1 MKIDNISLVNF
12 RNYEK
17 LDISFGNG
25 LNIFYG
31 KNGSGKTNLIEA
43 IYILALTKSFRIS
56 NDKLLIKKGSIK
68 SKVNGEI
75 IKNEDA
81 TKYAVV
87 ISNEGKTVEIN
98 DTKVDKISD
107 YVSRINIILFNP
119 VDTRLIDEAPVDRR
133 KMINIEISQLNKEY
147 LIILANYNR
156 ILKQRKFYLR
166 SMYVNGNNDTNYV
179 NILTNKLIE
188 YGLLI
193 NKYRSEFIQ
202 NINKYITEIYSSI
215 FKSGE
220 LKIKYVSSYNNKNS
234 SKLLK
239 SYQQNYKKE
248 MEVGKTLIGIHHDD
262 ILFFLDNYNLKEC
275 GSEGQRKNAIIS
287 FKLAE
292 IKVINEIKKINPILI
307 LDDLFSE
314 LDKEKIRNIL
324 KLLDKDVQTF
334 ITTTEINKV
343 DKKILKNA
351 KIFKVDNGTIEEDKH
366 E

>member
-1 MKIDNISLVNF
+1 MKIDNINLVNF

-17 LDISFGNG
+17 LDISFGDG

-68 SKVNGEI
+68 SKINGEI
-75 IKNEDA
+75 TKNDDA
-81 TKYAVV
+81 TKYSVI

-107 YVSRINIILFNP
+107 YVSKINIILFNP
-119 VDTRLIDEAPVDRR
+119 VDTRLIDDAPVDRR
-133 KMINIEISQLNKEY
+133 KMVNIEISQLNKEY

-156 ILKQRKFYLR
+156 ILKQRNFYLR
-166 SMYVNGNNDTNYV
+166 SLYVNGNNDTNYL

-193 NKYRSEFIQ
+193 NKYRSEFIE
-202 NINKYITEIYSSI
+202 NINKYIKDIYSNI

-220 LKIKYVSSYNNKNS
+220 LKIKYVSSFNNKNS
-234 SKLLK
+234 YKLLK

-262 ILFFLDNYNLKEC
+262 ILFYLDNYNLKEW

-314 LDKEKIRNIL
+314 LDKEKISNIL

-343 DKKILKNA
+343 DKKILKNS
-351 KIFKVDNGTIEEDKH
+351 KIFKVDEGIIKEE
-366 E
+366 

>member
-56 NDKLLIKKGSIK
+56 NDKLLIKKGNIK
-68 SKVNGEI
+68 SKVKGEI
-75 IKNEDA
+75 IKNEDT

-156 ILKQRKFYLR
+156 ILKQRNFYLR
-166 SMYVNGNNDTNYV
+166 SMYVNGNNDTNYLD
-179 NILTNKLIE
+179 ILTKKLIE
-188 YGLLI
+188 YGCLI
-193 NKYRSEFIQ
+193 AKYRKEFIE
-202 NINKYITEIYSSI
+202 NINKYITDIYASI

-220 LKIKYVSSYNNKNS
+220 LKIKYVSSYKNKTGAE
-234 SKLLK
+234 LLK
-239 SYQQNYKKE
+239 NYQKNYQKE
-248 MEVGKTLIGIHHDD
+248 MEIGKTLIGVHHDD
-262 ILFFLDNYNLKEC
+262 IAFVIDNNNLKEW

-292 IKVINEIKKINPILI
+292 INVIKDLKKYYPILI

-314 LDKEKIRNIL
+314 LDKEKITNIL
-324 KLLDKDVQTF
+324 KLLNNEVQTF
-334 ITTTEINKV
+334 ITTTEINKI
-343 DKKILKNA
+343 DKRVIKDA
-351 KIFKVDNGTIEEDKH
+351 KKFKVDNGTVKEEK
-366 E
+366 

>member
-107 YVSRINIILFNP
+107 YVSKINIILFNP
-119 VDTRLIDEAPVDRR
+119 VDTRLIDDAPVDRR

-156 ILKQRKFYLR
+156 ILKQRNFYLR
-166 SMYVNGNNDTNYV
+166 SLYVNGNNDTNYL

-193 NKYRSEFIQ
+193 NKYRSEFIE
-202 NINKYITEIYSSI
+202 NINKYIKDIYSNI

-220 LKIKYVSSYNNKNS
+220 LKIKYVSSFNNKNS

-248 MEVGKTLIGIHHDD
+248 MEVGKTLIGVHHDD
-262 ILFFLDNYNLKEC
+262 ILFYLDNYNLKEW

-314 LDKEKIRNIL
+314 LDKEKICNIL

-343 DKKILKNA
+343 DKKILKNS
-351 KIFKVDNGTIEEDKH
+351 KIFKVDEGIIKEE
-366 E
+366 

>member
-68 SKVNGEI
+68 SKVKGEI
-75 IKNEDA
+75 IKNEDT

-87 ISNEGKTVEIN
+87 ISNEGKIVEIN

-156 ILKQRKFYLR
+156 ILKQRNFYLR
-166 SMYVNGNNDTNYV
+166 SMYVNGNNDTNYL

-220 LKIKYVSSYNNKNS
+220 LKIKYVSSYNNKNN

-262 ILFFLDNYNLKEC
+262 ILFFLDNYNLKEW

-314 LDKEKIRNIL
+314 LDKEKIGNIL

-334 ITTTEINKV
+334 MTTTEINKV

>member
-1 MKIDNISLVNF
+1 MKIDNINLVNF

-17 LDISFGNG
+17 LDISFGDG

-68 SKVNGEI
+68 SKINGEI
-75 IKNEDA
+75 TKNDDA
-81 TKYAVV
+81 TKYSVI

-107 YVSRINIILFNP
+107 YVSKINIILFNP
-119 VDTRLIDEAPVDRR
+119 VDTRLIDDAPVDRR

-156 ILKQRKFYLR
+156 ILKQRNFYLR
-166 SMYVNGNNDTNYV
+166 SLYVNGNNDTNYL

-193 NKYRSEFIQ
+193 NKYRSEFIE
-202 NINKYITEIYSSI
+202 NINKYIKDIYSNI

-220 LKIKYVSSYNNKNS
+220 LKIKYVSSFNNKNS

-248 MEVGKTLIGIHHDD
+248 MEVGKTLIGVHHDD
-262 ILFFLDNYNLKEC
+262 ILFYLDNYNLKEW

-314 LDKEKIRNIL
+314 LDKEKIGNIL
-324 KLLDKDVQTF
+324 KLLDKNVQTF

-343 DKKILKNA
+343 DKKILKNS
-351 KIFKVDNGTIEEDKH
+351 KIFKVDEGIIKEE
-366 E
+366 

>member
-1 MKIDNISLVNF
+1 MKIDNINLVNF

-68 SKVNGEI
+68 SKINGEI
-75 IKNEDA
+75 TKNDDA
-81 TKYAVV
+81 TKYSVI

-107 YVSRINIILFNP
+107 YVSKINIILFNP
-119 VDTRLIDEAPVDRR
+119 VDTRLIDDAPVDRR

-156 ILKQRKFYLR
+156 ILKQRNFYLR
-166 SMYVNGNNDTNYV
+166 SLYVNGNNDTNYL

-193 NKYRSEFIQ
+193 NKYRSEFIE
-202 NINKYITEIYSSI
+202 NINKYIKDIYSNI

-220 LKIKYVSSYNNKNS
+220 LKIKYVSSFNNKNS

-248 MEVGKTLIGIHHDD
+248 MEVGKTLIGVHHDD
-262 ILFFLDNYNLKEC
+262 ILFYLDNYNLKEW

-314 LDKEKIRNIL
+314 LDKEKICNIL

-343 DKKILKNA
+343 DKKILKNS
-351 KIFKVDNGTIEEDKH
+351 KIFKVDEGIIKEE
-366 E
+366 

>member
-1 MKIDNISLVNF
+1 MKIDNICLVNF

-31 KNGSGKTNLIEA
+31 TNGSGKTNLIEA

-68 SKVNGEI
+68 SKVRGEI
-75 IKNEDA
+75 IKNNDS
-81 TKYAVV
+81 TKYAVI
-87 ISNEGKTVEIN
+87 ISNEGKIVEIN

-107 YVSRINIILFNP
+107 YVSKINIILFNP
-119 VDTRLIDEAPVDRR
+119 VDTRLIDEAPNERR
-133 KMINIEISQLNKEY
+133 KMLNIEISQLNKEY
-147 LIILANYNR
+147 LIILANYNK
-156 ILKQRKFYLR
+156 ILKQRNFYLR
-166 SMYVNGNNDTNYV
+166 SLYVNGNNDTNYL

-188 YGLLI
+188 YGFLI
-193 NKYRSEFIQ
+193 NKYRKEFIEH
-202 NINKYITEIYSSI
+202 INKHITEIYKNI
-215 FKSGE
+215 FKSGD
-220 LKIKYVSSYNNKNS
+220 LKIKYVSSYNNKSEN
-234 SKLLK
+234 KLLK

-248 MEVGKTLIGIHHDD
+248 MEIGKTLIGIHHDD
-262 ILFFLDNYNLKEC
+262 ILFYLDNNNLKEW

-292 IKVINEIKKINPILI
+292 IKVINDIKKYNPILI

-314 LDKEKIRNIL
+314 LDKEKISNIL
-324 KLLDKDVQTF
+324 KLLDENVQTF

-343 DKKILKNA
+343 DKKILKKA
-351 KIFKVDNGTIEEDKH
+351 KIFEVDNGTIKEE
-366 E
+366 EYE

>member
-1 MKIDNISLVNF
+1 MKIDNINLVNF

-17 LDISFGNG
+17 LDISFGDG

-68 SKVNGEI
+68 SKINGEI
-75 IKNEDA
+75 TKNDDA
-81 TKYAVV
+81 TKYSVI

-107 YVSRINIILFNP
+107 YVSKINIILFNP
-119 VDTRLIDEAPVDRR
+119 VDTRLIDDAPVDRR

-156 ILKQRKFYLR
+156 ILKQRNFYLR
-166 SMYVNGNNDTNYV
+166 SLYVNGNNDTNYL

-193 NKYRSEFIQ
+193 NKYRSEFIE
-202 NINKYITEIYSSI
+202 NINKYIKDIYSNI

-220 LKIKYVSSYNNKNS
+220 LKIKYVSSFNNKNS

-248 MEVGKTLIGIHHDD
+248 MEVGKTLIGVHHDD
-262 ILFFLDNYNLKEC
+262 ILFYLDNYNLKEW

-314 LDKEKIRNIL
+314 LDKEKICNIL

-343 DKKILKNA
+343 DKKILKNS
-351 KIFKVDNGTIEEDKH
+351 KIFKVDEGIIKEE
-366 E
+366 

>member
-1 MKIDNISLVNF
+1 MKIDKISLVNF

-17 LDISFGNG
+17 LDISFGNE

-68 SKVNGEI
+68 SKVKGEI

-156 ILKQRKFYLR
+156 ILKQRNFYLR
-166 SMYVNGNNDTNYV
+166 SMYVNGNNDTNYL

-220 LKIKYVSSYNNKNS
+220 LKIKYVSSYNNKSS

-275 GSEGQRKNAIIS
+275 GSEGQRKMLLYPLNLQ
-287 FKLAE
+287 KL
-292 IKVINEIKKINPILI
+292 K
-307 LDDLFSE
+307 
-314 LDKEKIRNIL
+314 
-324 KLLDKDVQTF
+324 
-334 ITTTEINKV
+334 
-343 DKKILKNA
+343 
-351 KIFKVDNGTIEEDKH
+351 
-366 E
+366 

>member
-68 SKVNGEI
+68 SKVKGEI

-133 KMINIEISQLNKEY
+133 KMLNIEISQLNKEY

-156 ILKQRKFYLR
+156 ILKQRNFYLR
-166 SMYVNGNNDTNYV
+166 SMYVNGNNDTNYL

-220 LKIKYVSSYNNKNS
+220 LKIKYVSSYNNKSS

-248 MEVGKTLIGIHHDD
+248 MEVGKSLIGIHHDD
-262 ILFFLDNYNLKEC
+262 ILFFLDNYNLKEW

-314 LDKEKIRNIL
+314 LDKEKIGNIL

-351 KIFKVDNGTIEEDKH
+351 KIFKVDNGTIKEDKH

>member
-1 MKIDNISLVNF
+1 MKIDNISLINF
-12 RNYEK
+12 RKFEK
-17 LDISFGNG
+17 LDNCFGNG

-119 VDTRLIDEAPVDRR
+119 VDTRLIDEAPNERR
-133 KMINIEISQLNKEY
+133 KMLNIEISQLNKEY

-156 ILKQRKFYLR
+156 ILKQRNFYLR
-166 SMYVNGNNDTNYV
+166 SMYVNENNDTNYL

-202 NINKYITEIYSSI
+202 NINKYITEIYSNI

-262 ILFFLDNYNLKEC
+262 ILFFLDNYNLKEW

-314 LDKEKIRNIL
+314 LDKEKIGNIL